1 VPQDE
6 LAQEEQFL
14 LAPWPPMPGDDEWT
28 AKLDSRR
35 RTSPV
40 PHEGQTGLVPLR
52 MSSSNGVAQALQ
64 MNS

>member
-1 VPQDE
+1 VAQDE

-14 LAPWPPMPGDDEWT
+14 LAPWPPMLGDDEWT

-40 PHEGQTGLVPLR
+40 PHEGQTGFVPLR
-52 MSSSNGVAQALQ
+52 INSSNGVAQALQ

>member
-1 VPQDE
+1 MAQDE
-6 LAQEEQFL
+6 LAHDEQFL
-14 LAPWPPMPGDDEWT
+14 LAPWPPRFGDDEWT
-28 AKLDSRR
+28 AKLDSSR

-52 MSSSNGVAQALQ
+52 TNSSNGVAQALQ